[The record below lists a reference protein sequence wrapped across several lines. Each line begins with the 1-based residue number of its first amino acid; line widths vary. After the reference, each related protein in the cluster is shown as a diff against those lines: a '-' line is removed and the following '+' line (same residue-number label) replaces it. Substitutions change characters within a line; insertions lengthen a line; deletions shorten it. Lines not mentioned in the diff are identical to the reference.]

1 MDHAF
6 TDHGVSYMKPAILSF
21 ALVAVLAAA
30 GCAKSGST
38 GGQGPSDPNAA
49 SAPGTAYV
57 APDAKGIQTL
67 TVSMTAIPEYLDLPA
82 HIETDPT
89 RVVHVFAPAGGRI
102 MEMKVRPWDRVK
114 AGEIIAVLESS
125 DLSRAVA
132 AYHKAL
138 VDNQVK
144 QKALARSADLLSHL
158 AIAEK
163 DYQQAQ
169 GDAEMAQEE
178 VGSAREQVSVFGI
191 DPDHATKELP
201 VTAPRSGVIL
211 DDIGA
216 APGEF
221 SKSLDATGPLCT
233 IADIS
238 TIWAVGDIYE
248 KDLSAARQG
257 RQAEVTLNAYPDERW
272 SGRISVI
279 SDAVDPATHT
289 LRVRVVLPNPG
300 MRVKPAMFGSI
311 RMLRSESQGILVP
324 SSAVIREANDA
335 YVFVGRGNG
344 RFERRSVKLGRIS
357 GGSLEIVSGLN
368 AGDTIVSEGGLLLR
382 TGGHSAGGS

>member
-1 MDHAF
+1 
-6 TDHGVSYMKPAILSF
+6 MKPAMLF
-21 ALVAVLAAA
+21 FGLVAVLAAA
-30 GCAKSGST
+30 GCAKSGSART
-38 GGQGPSDPNAA
+38 QGQSDSNAA

-57 APDAKGIQTL
+57 APDAKGIRTM
-67 TVSMTAIPEYLDLPA
+67 TVGMTVIPEYLDLPA

-114 AGEIIAVLESS
+114 AGETIAVLESS

-138 VDNQVK
+138 VDSQVK
-144 QKALARSADLLSHL
+144 QKALARSADLLSHQ

-178 VGSAREQVSVFGI
+178 VGSAREQVSVFGM
-191 DPDHATKELP
+191 DPDHATTELH

-211 DDIGA
+211 DTGA

-257 RQAEVTLNAYPDERW
+257 RQAQVTLNAYPDEHW
-272 SGRISVI
+272 SGRIGVI
-279 SDAVDPATHT
+279 SDAVDPSTRT

-300 MRVKPAMFGSI
+300 MRVKPSMFGSI
-311 RMLRSESQGILVP
+311 RMLRSESEGILVP
-324 SSAVIREANDA
+324 ASAVIREGNDA
-335 YVFVGRGNG
+335 YVFVGRGNA
-344 RFERRSVKLGRIS
+344 RFERRDVKLGRIS
-357 GGSLEIVSGLN
+357 GSSLEIVSGLN
-368 AGDTIVSEGGLLLR
+368 AGDVIVSEGGLLLR
-382 TGGHSAGGS
+382 TDGHSAGGS

>member
-158 AIAEK
+158 RHRSRSCYEGASR
-163 DYQQAQ
+163 D
-169 GDAEMAQEE
+169 
-178 VGSAREQVSVFGI
+178 GSAFRG
-191 DPDHATKELP
+191 DP
-201 VTAPRSGVIL
+201 R
-211 DDIGA
+211 
-216 APGEF
+216 
-221 SKSLDATGPLCT
+221 
-233 IADIS
+233 
-238 TIWAVGDIYE
+238 
-248 KDLSAARQG
+248 
-257 RQAEVTLNAYPDERW
+257 
-272 SGRISVI
+272 
-279 SDAVDPATHT
+279 
-289 LRVRVVLPNPG
+289 
-300 MRVKPAMFGSI
+300 
-311 RMLRSESQGILVP
+311 
-324 SSAVIREANDA
+324 
-335 YVFVGRGNG
+335 
-344 RFERRSVKLGRIS
+344 
-357 GGSLEIVSGLN
+357 
-368 AGDTIVSEGGLLLR
+368 
-382 TGGHSAGGS
+382 